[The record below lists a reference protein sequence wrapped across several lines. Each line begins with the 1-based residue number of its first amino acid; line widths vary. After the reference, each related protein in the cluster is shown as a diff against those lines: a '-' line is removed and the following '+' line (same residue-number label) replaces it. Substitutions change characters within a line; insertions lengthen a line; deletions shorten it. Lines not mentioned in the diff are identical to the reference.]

1 MGYQRP
7 CVHGK
12 IMCGALHKGRQI
24 LYGTDKVL
32 REHGA
37 AIGKVAQAA
46 APVVGAM
53 NPAAGIITG
62 GAGKAV
68 EEYARV
74 RNEMGP

>member
-1 MGYQRP
+1 MYR
-7 CVHGK
+7 
-12 IMCGALHKGRQI
+12 GRQFA
-24 LYGTDKVL
+24 YATDKAL

-37 AIGKVAQAA
+37 TIGKVAQAA
-46 APVVGAM
+46 APVVGAL

-74 RNEMGP
+74 RNEMG